1 MIQHRHFRDALRILK
16 TTIQMKATEGRE
28 RGSLGEKLPPV
39 GQKQHIETVCM
50 SVVSAARDDTAS
62 ASSQPAAGFGERE
75 NLLDRGTARDR
86 AEPA

>member
-1 MIQHRHFRDALRILK
+1 
-16 TTIQMKATEGRE
+16 
-28 RGSLGEKLPPV
+28 
-39 GQKQHIETVCM
+39 M

-86 AEPA
+86 AEPV